1 MNDIYADLSV
11 FKALDL
17 IEKGEIIVPDFQR
30 DYCWTTDDIT
40 KLYLSII
47 EDFPIGSFIFWKPE
61 GKFLNSCS
69 SDFYK
74 MLNEAYK
81 TKQGFVKNLTANP
94 LCDKTF
100 KEMTKYSVV
109 LDGQQRLTS
118 FFLSLKGHYYVKKN
132 KGLDRIPS
140 NYVEK
145 SLYFNLI
152 NDPNEMN
159 PFCFLTSE
167 EASEGYYFFVKDIL
181 RFVED
186 PQSGKYN
193 FRKFVEEKISKT
205 PDGENQSA
213 LERLTTLYERLAEE
227 SHNKSLVHHFLI
239 DKGSYDDALDIFFR
253 VNSTGKKL
261 NKTDLIFGKLIDKWN
276 SSTPL
281 KGGKRKEIENYLKNI
296 NSQYCFNFTKDF
308 LLRAAILI
316 ANNGKSGLSME
327 TVSKT
332 GTIQQIRSNWP
343 TITNCIDKTAKIM
356 KEIGLSDERVLAY
369 NAIMPIIYYFSLKG
383 KIKTDKDKNELR
395 KYFAVSFSKRIFGAS
410 SDSIISNV
418 CQTIKSNISS
428 HSSFSMSIFDT
439 FSSGGKSFK
448 VNVKD
453 DINYWIEHFNK
464 GPKTYPFLM
473 LLSPSLDLSHNK
485 FDQDHSHADVLFN
498 DKNLKT
504 LGLQPDRIQLWK
516 EKRNHIPNLSFMD
529 SSWNRSKSKTDLS
542 TWIKNNPDKVSSL
555 VFLPKN
561 TSFELKDF
569 ETFYIR
575 RRSMIKYYLVKQ
587 LNVNVGKDE
596 IKIDSEVT
604 LNENIS
610 PKQDSNL
617 SHTLEYGM
625 HGVVRKFL
633 DLTNTLNGV
642 SQKYAL
648 VSILNDSN
656 NVVFDECVPESS
668 LYVIE
673 QFDAQI

>member
-11 FKALDL
+11 FDALIL

-30 DYCWTTDDIT
+30 DYCWTTEDIT

-47 EDFPIGSFIFWKPE
+47 EDFPIGSFIFWKPKGE
-61 GKFLNSCS
+61 FLNRCS
-69 SDFYK
+69 SNFYK
-74 MLNEAYK
+74 MLTEVYK
-81 TKQGFVKNLTANP
+81 TKQGFVKNLTVNQ

-100 KEMTKYSVV
+100 EETTKHSVV

-132 KGLDRIPS
+132 KGYDNNPS

-145 SLYFNLI
+145 NLYFNLV
-152 NDPNEMN
+152 NDSNETN
-159 PFCFLTSE
+159 PFCFLTNE
-167 EASEGYYFFVKDIL
+167 EALEGHYFLIKDIL
-181 RFVED
+181 RFSGN

-193 FRKFVEEKISKT
+193 FRKFVEEKISET
-205 PDGENQSA
+205 PAGKNQSA
-213 LERLTTLYERLAEE
+213 LDKLTILYERLSEE
-227 SHNKSLVHHFLI
+227 SQNKSLVHYFLI
-239 DKGSYDDALDIFFR
+239 DKESYDDALDIFVR
-253 VNSTGKKL
+253 VNSTGQKL
-261 NKTDLIFGKLIDKWN
+261 NKTDLIFGKLIDKWDSPN
-276 SSTPL
+276 SS
-281 KGGKRKEIENYLKNI
+281 KGGKRKEIENYLRKI
-296 NSQYCFNFTKDF
+296 NNNYGFNFTKDF

-327 TVSKT
+327 AISKSD
-332 GTIQQIRSNWP
+332 TIQQIRSNWP
-343 TITNCIDKTAKIM
+343 SITGCIDKTAKIM
-356 KEIGLSDERVLAY
+356 KEIGLSDERILAY

-383 KIKTDKDKNELR
+383 TAKKDKDKNELR

-410 SDSIISNV
+410 SDSIITNV
-418 CQTIKSNISS
+418 CQIIKNNIKKY
-428 HSSFSMSIFDT
+428 HSFNMHIFDT

-473 LLSPSLDLSHNK
+473 LLSPSLDLSHNI
-485 FDQDHSHADVLFN
+485 FDQDHSHADALFN
-498 DKNLKT
+498 DKNLEA
-504 LGLQPDRIQLWK
+504 LGLQPDKIQLWK

-587 LNVNVGKDE
+587 LNAVKDE
-596 IKIDSEVT
+596 VKIDSEVT

-625 HGVVRKFL
+625 HGVVKKFL
-633 DLTNTLNGV
+633 DLTNTLNGAL
-642 SQKYAL
+642 QKYAL
-648 VSILNDSN
+648 VSILDDLN
-656 NVVFDECVPESS
+656 NIVFDEYVPESS